1 MIPNIITL
9 LACSLIPFF
18 FGYVWFHPAVFGGDT
33 WYDTARLVAHE
44 RSEVS
49 KVKLFST
56 LILNFLIVF
65 GLYNL
70 TIHQSGVFGMLNAE
84 ITLFEDPVVKSFM
97 SKYGSNDLNFKHGL
111 FHGLSSTILMVIPIL
126 GYVTIFEKKSFKYF
140 LIYLGYWLICCMLI
154 CGVLAEWG
162 TVVV

>member
-1 MIPNIITL
+1 MVPNIMLL
-9 LACSLIPFF
+9 LACALIPFF
-18 FGYVWFHPAVFGGDT
+18 FGYIWFHPKVFGGDT
-33 WYDTARLVAHE
+33 WYDAAKLVGAE
-44 RSEVS
+44 RTDVS
-49 KVKLFST
+49 KLKLLFT
-56 LILNFLIVF
+56 LVLNFLIAF

-84 ITLFEDPVVKSFM
+84 TTLFEDPVVKSFM
-97 SKYGSNDLNFKHGL
+97 AEYGSNGLNFKHGL
-111 FHGLSSTILMVIPIL
+111 FHGVSSTILLVIPIL

-162 TVVV
+162 TRVV

>member
-1 MIPNIITL
+1 MTPNIVIL
-9 LACSLIPFF
+9 LACALIPFF

-33 WYDTARLVAHE
+33 WYDSARLVGAE
-44 RSEVS
+44 RTEVS
-49 KVKLFST
+49 KLKLLST

-70 TIHQSGVFGMLNAE
+70 AVHQSGVFGMLNAE
-84 ITLFEDPVVKSFM
+84 TALFADPVVKSFM
-97 SKYGSNDLNFKHGL
+97 DEYGRSGLNFKHGL
-111 FHGLSSTILMVIPIL
+111 FHGLTSTILLVIPIL

-140 LIYLGYWLICCMLI
+140 LIYLGYWTICCMLI
-154 CGVLAEWG
+154 GGVLAEWG